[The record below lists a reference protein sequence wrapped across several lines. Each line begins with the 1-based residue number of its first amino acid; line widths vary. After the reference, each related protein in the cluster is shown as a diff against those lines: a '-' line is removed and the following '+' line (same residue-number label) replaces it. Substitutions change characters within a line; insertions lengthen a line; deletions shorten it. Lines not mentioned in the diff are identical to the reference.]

1 MSNSLDPKESALAGI
16 ERRSLRQ
23 IIVERIK
30 GALTASELQP
40 GQWIT
45 ELGLARRFGVGQNTV
60 REALIELEHGGF
72 VERISPHRTRI
83 TALTRRDTNEIYAVR
98 LPLEQLVLDHITAG
112 ENLDFTAAR
121 AARDRMKAAAATAD
135 LAKFESADL
144 DFHRAI
150 WALADNRHLTDILER
165 LVGKLFAYEWM
176 LLRRRHITPQTFEVL
191 IDQHSDVL
199 RFLEAGDSEAA
210 KESLIASMDR
220 TWEDDLEI
228 PDAIGPTSKDS
239 PPNR

>member
-1 MSNSLDPKESALAGI
+1 MHTSSSIDSKASSLAGI

-45 ELGLARRFGVGQNTV
+45 ELGLARRFRVGQNTV

-72 VERISPHRTRI
+72 IERVSPHRTRI
-83 TALTRRDTNEIYAVR
+83 TSLTRRDTNEIYAVR
-98 LPLEQLVLDHITAG
+98 LPLEQLVLDQITTG
-112 ENLDFTAAR
+112 PNLDLAAAH
-121 AARDRMKAAAATAD
+121 AACDRMKAAAATAD
-135 LAKFESADL
+135 LAEFENADL

-176 LLRRRHITPQTFEVL
+176 HLRRRHITPQTFGAL
-191 IDQHSDVL
+191 IEQHSGVL

-210 KESLIASMDR
+210 KHSLVASMDR

-228 PDAIGPTSKDS
+228 PDATVPVSKLQA
-239 PPNR
+239 

>member
-1 MSNSLDPKESALAGI
+1 MSSSLDRKAPTLAGI

-23 IIVERIK
+23 IIVEIIK

-83 TALTRRDTNEIYAVR
+83 TTLTRRDTNEIYALR
-98 LPLEQLVLDHITAG
+98 LPLEQLVLDHIAAG
-112 ENLDFTAAR
+112 KDLDWAA
-121 AARDRMKAAAATAD
+121 AHGACDRMKAAAATLDVAE
-135 LAKFESADL
+135 FESADL
-144 DFHRAI
+144 DFHRAL
-150 WALADNRHLTDILER
+150 WALADNRHLADILER

-176 LLRRRHITPQTFEVL
+176 LLRRRHITHETFDALLV
-191 IDQHSDVL
+191 QHADVL
-199 RFLEAGDSEAA
+199 RFLKAGDTEAA
-210 KESLIASMDR
+210 KRSLVASMDR

-228 PDAIGPTSKDS
+228 PDSTAAVSTGR
-239 PPNR
+239 PPL